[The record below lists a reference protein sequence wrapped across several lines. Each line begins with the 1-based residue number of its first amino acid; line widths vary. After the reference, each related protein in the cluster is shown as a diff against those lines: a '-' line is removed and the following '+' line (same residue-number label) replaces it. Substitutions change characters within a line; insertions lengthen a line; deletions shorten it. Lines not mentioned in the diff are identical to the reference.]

1 MEEETR
7 TRYKITLVRVVVW
20 GQAIGF
26 LWQVLALAIEDS
38 PDFFN
43 RANPSTFLWPIV
55 VVVAMYLLR
64 LDRFLATRVPG
75 GMLAVFILLVSI
87 ASTITAFLGIS
98 FYFDIPKYLFQPRWQ
113 LSQTMSY
120 ITLTIFAIAL
130 IVNVISMVRIFRIE
144 QSSMG

>member
-1 MEEETR
+1 MEEEAR
-7 TRYKITLVRVVVW
+7 KRYKITLVRVVVW

-26 LWQVLALAIEDS
+26 LWQVLALSIEDS
-38 PDFFN
+38 PDFFV
-43 RANPSTFLWPIV
+43 RTNPGMFLWPILAV
-55 VVVAMYLLR
+55 AAMYLLR

-98 FYFDIPKYLFQPRWQ
+98 LYFNIPKYLFRPEWQ
-113 LSQTMSY
+113 LSQIMSY
-120 ITLTIFAIAL
+120 ITLAIFAIAL
-130 IVNVISMVRIFRIE
+130 IVNVICMVRIFRIE